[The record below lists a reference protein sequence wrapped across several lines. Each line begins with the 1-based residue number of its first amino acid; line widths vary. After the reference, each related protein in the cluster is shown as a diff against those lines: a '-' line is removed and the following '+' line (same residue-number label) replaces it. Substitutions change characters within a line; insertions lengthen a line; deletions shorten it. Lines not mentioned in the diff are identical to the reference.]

1 MVGFNHP
8 SHNLKTIIKSYFSP
22 TQSAQQLDSIGEEAS
37 AELGSREEVTST
49 TGSGTDLSIYGRR
62 NPWGPQSYAELISLA
77 ITSAPGQ
84 RMTLNMI
91 YEWLINNLQFFAER
105 RDMEKSAGWK
115 NSIRHNLSLHQKF
128 KKIPNE
134 TSGKS
139 SWWVINPELSP
150 SKKHR
155 RRSSTA
161 GVGDMKMLQ
170 NKREKAKEKLEMRR

>member
-1 MVGFNHP
+1 MVSVNHP
-8 SHNLKTIIKSYFSP
+8 SFIKMIYYSIFSP
-22 TQSAQQLDSIGEEAS
+22 TQPTQQLDSIGEE
-37 AELGSREEVTST
+37 GSLEVREEVTST

-62 NPWGPQSYAELISLA
+62 NPWGHQSYAELISQA

-91 YEWLINNLQFFAER
+91 YEWLINNLQYFAER

-139 SWWVINPELSP
+139 SWWVINPEMSP

-155 RRSSTA
+155 RRASTA

-170 NKREKAKEKLEMRR
+170 NKREKAREKLEMRR

>member
-1 MVGFNHP
+1 M
-8 SHNLKTIIKSYFSP
+8 FSP
-22 TQSAQQLDSIGEEAS
+22 SQPGQQLDSIGEEVS
-37 AELGSREEVTST
+37 TELGSREEVSST
-49 TGSGTDLSIYGRR
+49 SGTDLSIYGRR

-91 YEWLINNLQFFAER
+91 YEWLMNNISFFAER

-139 SWWVINPELSP
+139 SWWVINPEMSP

-170 NKREKAKEKLEMRR
+170 NKREKAKEKLEM